1 MESFV
6 STEAKDEDLDRK
18 TTVVVTSPAELHVK
32 PKRKTLSKGV
42 ANFEI
47 KD

>member
-1 MESFV
+1 M
-6 STEAKDEDLDRK
+6 STEAKDRDLDRE
-18 TTVVVTSPAELHVK
+18 TTVVVTSPAELDVQ
-32 PKRKTLSKGV
+32 PKCKTLSKGV